1 MMKKFLLALIFLLNC
16 STCAADELDA
26 AEIRLICAV
35 CSVGAYSDDNSFF
48 TRSMLTTR
56 GWQIEK
62 LASKNNRV
70 ETKAYLVSKGDI
82 KILTIAGTENLKDV
96 EVDFRV
102 GRVHLDGTP
111 LDKEKVSKDEIFVHK
126 GFRDYADAVLS
137 DGLAEQLIT
146 SLKKNP
152 RETLYITGHSLGGAV
167 ATLAAIRLA
176 DSGVP
181 TERLKI
187 ITFGA
192 PAIGSKAFAASYEN
206 KIDLTRV
213 VMKGDI
219 IKKSL
224 SKLGYVQFG
233 KVLEC
238 EPSHTSNHFE
248 HKMAVYLDCAIRDYY
263 AAGGTL
269 NYEARDKINAPIYVA
284 PILLLKDSF
293 HKSDEEL
300 ILNALDDSLQNHF
313 GKLTFATA
321 QSIELDEENLF
332 DDDAEEFVAAAREH
346 DCKYVLIRILSAKKI
361 RDAPSGDRHV
371 TLEEIILDADGA
383 LLSMQTSGAS
393 TDNLTIFEAA
403 IFAQENLIEDT
414 KNLFK

>member
-1 MMKKFLLALIFLLNC
+1 
-16 STCAADELDA
+16 
-26 AEIRLICAV
+26 
-35 CSVGAYSDDNSFF
+35 
-48 TRSMLTTR
+48 
-56 GWQIEK
+56 
-62 LASKNNRV
+62 
-70 ETKAYLVSKGDI
+70 
-82 KILTIAGTENLKDV
+82 
-96 EVDFRV
+96 
-102 GRVHLDGTP
+102 
-111 LDKEKVSKDEIFVHK
+111 
-126 GFRDYADAVLS
+126 
-137 DGLAEQLIT
+137 
-146 SLKKNP
+146 
-152 RETLYITGHSLGGAV
+152 
-167 ATLAAIRLA
+167 
-176 DSGVP
+176 
-181 TERLKI
+181 
-187 ITFGA
+187 
-192 PAIGSKAFAASYEN
+192 
-206 KIDLTRV
+206 
-213 VMKGDI
+213 MKGDI

-414 KNLFK
+414 KNFFK